1 MIKKNGAAY
10 KVIFQVGVFQGNNF
24 NLTTAY
30 VMTLK
35 KKIPENSCNRLTPL
49 NKFWSAMVLY
59 ALLSIKTNTL
69 CFRDNRLSKYINFV
83 CG

>member
-30 VMTLK
+30 VMTL
-35 KKIPENSCNRLTPL
+35 PENSCNRLTPL
-49 NKFWSAMVLY
+49 NKF
-59 ALLSIKTNTL
+59 
-69 CFRDNRLSKYINFV
+69 
-83 CG
+83 

>member
-30 VMTLK
+30 A
-35 KKIPENSCNRLTPL
+35 ENSCNRLTPL
-49 NKFWSAMVLY
+49 NKF
-59 ALLSIKTNTL
+59 
-69 CFRDNRLSKYINFV
+69 
-83 CG
+83 

>member
-1 MIKKNGAAY
+1 MIKKNGAVY

-35 KKIPENSCNRLTPL
+35 KKRFLKI
-49 NKFWSAMVLY
+49 VV
-59 ALLSIKTNTL
+59 I
-69 CFRDNRLSKYINFV
+69 D
-83 CG
+83 

>member
-35 KKIPENSCNRLTPL
+35 KNRFLKI
-49 NKFWSAMVLY
+49 VV
-59 ALLSIKTNTL
+59 I
-69 CFRDNRLSKYINFV
+69 D
-83 CG
+83 

>member
-35 KKIPENSCNRLTPL
+35 KKIPENNATQQILISHGFICLT
-49 NKFWSAMVLY
+49 LY
-59 ALLSIKTNTL
+59 KN
-69 CFRDNRLSKYINFV
+69 
-83 CG
+83 

>member
-1 MIKKNGAAY
+1 MIKKNGATY

-49 NKFWSAMVLY
+49 NKF
-59 ALLSIKTNTL
+59 
-69 CFRDNRLSKYINFV
+69 
-83 CG
+83 

>member
-1 MIKKNGAAY
+1 MTKCDAKEIKLCQIKYDRGIDRDYICKQSTSGKIKQIYIFDYMIKKNGAAC

-35 KKIPENSCNRLTPL
+35 KKDSW
-49 NKFWSAMVLY
+49 K
-59 ALLSIKTNTL
+59 
-69 CFRDNRLSKYINFV
+69 
-83 CG
+83 